1 MSGKAPFGIKN
12 PGTMPK
18 PAFAKTMVL
27 CRNGNACRRNR
38 CKFVHAKDPEYPECL
53 RRQGSKVV
61 KPSPLRAAAA
71 TFMPAAASPA
81 APAAAA
87 ASASAAA
94 SPAPA
99 SPAPASVP
107 RPVEPNTNRRA
118 REHNESKWAEDDMP
132 AAAASVRRAREHNE
146 SKWAEEDVPAAATAA
161 VRRAREHNESKWAEE
176 EMPVMRRPSAAES
189 KEAEAD
195 AENAA
200 FFTLSPRTSRR
211 SLTYNSKNNNNDG
224 ESKLDESYSVTPL
237 PNERTTR
244 KGGKKRVRKTRKG
257 ARKH

>member
-12 PGTMPK
+12 PGTAPK

-27 CRNGNACRRNR
+27 CRNGNSCRRNR

-61 KPSPLRAAAA
+61 KPSPLRAAA
-71 TFMPAAASPA
+71 PAFTPVAA
-81 APAAAA
+81 
-87 ASASAAA
+87 AAA
-94 SPAPA
+94 SPAPGAAPLTLALAQKAPVAATA
-99 SPAPASVP
+99 S
-107 RPVEPNTNRRA
+107 RPVEPNANRRA
-118 REHNESKWAEDDMP
+118 REHNESKWAEEDEPASVRRAREHNESKWAEEDMP
-132 AAAASVRRAREHNE
+132 ATAAAATAAASVRRAREHNE
-146 SKWAEEDVPAAATAA
+146 SKWAEEDMPAI
-161 VRRAREHNESKWAEE
+161 
-176 EMPVMRRPSAAES
+176 RRPSAAES

-211 SLTYNSKNNNNDG
+211 SLTYNSKNNNDG

-244 KGGKKRVRKTRKG
+244 KGGKKRARKTRKG

>member
-1 MSGKAPFGIKN
+1 MSGRAAKPL
-12 PGTMPK
+12 GTTPK

-61 KPSPLRAAAA
+61 KPSPLRAAATPFAPA
-71 TFMPAAASPA
+71 TAAPVPAAPVLKPATALAPVLKPAAALAPAALAPAAAS
-81 APAAAA
+81 
-87 ASASAAA
+87 
-94 SPAPA
+94 
-99 SPAPASVP
+99 
-107 RPVEPNTNRRA
+107 RPVDPNAN
-118 REHNESKWAEDDMP
+118 
-132 AAAASVRRAREHNE
+132 RRAREHNE
-146 SKWAEEDVPAAATAA
+146 SKWAEEDVP
-161 VRRAREHNESKWAEE
+161 VSRGREHNESKWAEE
-176 EMPVMRRPSAAES
+176 DMPISRGRAHNESKWAEEDDNVPRGRRSSAYEG

-200 FFTLSPRTSRR
+200 LFSLSPPTSRR
-211 SLTYNSKNNNNDG
+211 SLNFNSKYNNDDG
-224 ESKLDESYSVTPL
+224 ESKLDESYMVTPL
-237 PNERTTR
+237 PNERATR

>member
-1 MSGKAPFGIKN
+1 MSGRGAKSL
-12 PGTMPK
+12 GTTPK

-27 CRNGNACRRNR
+27 CRNGNSCRRNR

-61 KPSPLRAAAA
+61 KPSPLRAAAPAFTPVAAVLGQKAPVVA
-71 TFMPAAASPA
+71 T
-81 APAAAA
+81 
-87 ASASAAA
+87 ASASATAA

-99 SPAPASVP
+99 LGT
-107 RPVEPNTNRRA
+107 RPVEPNANRRA
-118 REHNESKWAEDDMP
+118 REHNESKWAEEDEP
-132 AAAASVRRAREHNE
+132 ASVRRAREHNE
-146 SKWAEEDVPAAATAA
+146 SKWAEED
-161 VRRAREHNESKWAEE
+161 
-176 EMPVMRRPSAAES
+176 MPVIRRPSAAES

-211 SLTYNSKNNNNDG
+211 SLTYSSKNNNNDG

>member
-1 MSGKAPFGIKN
+1 
-12 PGTMPK
+12 
-18 PAFAKTMVL
+18 
-27 CRNGNACRRNR
+27 
-38 CKFVHAKDPEYPECL
+38 
-53 RRQGSKVV
+53 
-61 KPSPLRAAAA
+61 LRAAAPAFTPVAAVLGQKAPVA
-71 TFMPAAASPA
+71 TTAT
-81 APAAAA
+81 
-87 ASASAAA
+87 
-94 SPAPA
+94 
-99 SPAPASVP
+99 
-107 RPVEPNTNRRA
+107 RPVEPDANRRA
-118 REHNESKWAEDDMP
+118 REHNESKWAEEDEP
-132 AAAASVRRAREHNE
+132 ASVRRAREHNE
-146 SKWAEEDVPAAATAA
+146 SKWAEEDVPAS

-176 EMPVMRRPSAAES
+176 DMPVIRRPSAAES

-211 SLTYNSKNNNNDG
+211 SLTYSSKNNNNDG

>member
-1 MSGKAPFGIKN
+1 MSGRGAKSL
-12 PGTMPK
+12 GTTPK

-27 CRNGNACRRNR
+27 CRNGNSCRRNR

-61 KPSPLRAAAA
+61 KPSPLRAAAPAFTPVAAVLGQKAPVVA
-71 TFMPAAASPA
+71 T
-81 APAAAA
+81 
-87 ASASAAA
+87 ASASATAA

-99 SPAPASVP
+99 LGT
-107 RPVEPNTNRRA
+107 RPVEPNANRRA
-118 REHNESKWAEDDMP
+118 REHNESKWAEEDEP
-132 AAAASVRRAREHNE
+132 ASVRRAREHNE
-146 SKWAEEDVPAAATAA
+146 SKWAEEDMPAA
-161 VRRAREHNESKWAEE
+161 VQRAREHNESKWAEE
-176 EMPVMRRPSAAES
+176 DMPVIRRPSAAES

-211 SLTYNSKNNNNDG
+211 SLTYSSKNNNNDG

>member
-1 MSGKAPFGIKN
+1 MSGRGAKPL
-12 PGTMPK
+12 GTTPK

-27 CRNGNACRRNR
+27 CRNGNSCRRNR
-38 CKFVHAKDPEYPECL
+38 CKFVHAKDPEYAECL

-61 KPSPLRAAAA
+61 KPSPLRAAAPAFTPVAAVLGQKAPVA
-71 TFMPAAASPA
+71 TTAT
-81 APAAAA
+81 
-87 ASASAAA
+87 
-94 SPAPA
+94 
-99 SPAPASVP
+99 
-107 RPVEPNTNRRA
+107 RPVEPNANRRA
-118 REHNESKWAEDDMP
+118 REHNESKWAEEDEP
-132 AAAASVRRAREHNE
+132 ASVRRAREHNE
-146 SKWAEEDVPAAATAA
+146 SKWAEEDVPAS

-176 EMPVMRRPSAAES
+176 DMPVIRRPSAAES

-211 SLTYNSKNNNNDG
+211 SLTYSSKNNNNDG